1 MATKEF
7 KLYHA
12 IKTETLVYRLIFP
25 AYPYAI
31 NWLELSRKVADKFR
45 MEAHEIGL
53 VYLDGDNNRI
63 LVSSQEDLNT
73 NFEQLCDAGLI
84 EVIDLIVLDNWIQSR
99 REGALRT
106 DASDIYAVVGTTAQ
120 DRFRAAN
127 AATLQGQEEEEERD
141 DVNQMPDY

>member
-1 MATKEF
+1 
-7 KLYHA
+7 
-12 IKTETLVYRLIFP
+12 
-25 AYPYAI
+25 
-31 NWLELSRKVADKFR
+31 

-53 VYLDGDNNRI
+53 VYLDGENNRI

-120 DRFRAAN
+120 ERFRAAN